1 MKIFLKLNNFLTNF
15 KNNFTFNYFKKSK
28 PYIII
33 ILNSQRFK
41 HVFKINQQGHMKSK
55 SHQQTN
61 IIYIEPSQINPSIQQ

>member
-1 MKIFLKLNNFLTNF
+1 MKIFLKLNNFLINF

-33 ILNSQRFK
+33 LDSQRFK

-55 SHQQTN
+55 SQQQTN

>member
-1 MKIFLKLNNFLTNF
+1 MKIFLKLNNFLTNC
-15 KNNFTFNYFKKSK
+15 KKNFTFNYFKKSK

-41 HVFKINQQGHMKSK
+41 HVFKINHQGHMKSK
-55 SHQQTN
+55 SQQQTN